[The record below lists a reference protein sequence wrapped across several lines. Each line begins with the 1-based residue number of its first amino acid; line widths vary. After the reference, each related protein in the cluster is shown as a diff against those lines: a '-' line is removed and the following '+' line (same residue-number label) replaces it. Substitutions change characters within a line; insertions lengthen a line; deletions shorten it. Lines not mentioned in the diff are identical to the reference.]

1 MRPIDFSLQTMK
13 TQNRKSHLALTLVAG
28 ASLLLTTP
36 FLRAH
41 DDKKEAGHGE
51 MAMPTT
57 AAAALAKVH
66 DLHMEIVEQVKAKN
80 LKPVHEL
87 AEQLTETL
95 NMLPG
100 LSKDLPADKLK
111 RIEGAVK
118 NLAKALDA
126 MHDAADEGKQDGT
139 EKQLG
144 AVDSLLKVVS
154 AQYPAGTMTAH
165 DHK

>member
-1 MRPIDFSLQTMK
+1 MK
-13 TQNRKSHLALTLVAG
+13 THNRKNHLALALVAG
-28 ASLLLTTP
+28 ASLLLASP
-36 FLRAH
+36 LLRAH

-57 AAAALAKVH
+57 AAAALDKAH

-80 LKPVHEL
+80 LKAVHEL

-100 LSKDLPADKLK
+100 LSKDLPAEKLK
-111 RIEGAVK
+111 RVEGAVK

-126 MHDAADEGKQDGT
+126 MHDAADEGKQADT

-144 AVDSLLKVVS
+144 TVESLLKIVS
-154 AQYPAGTMTAH
+154 AQYPMAKM
-165 DHK
+165 

>member
-1 MRPIDFSLQTMK
+1 MK
-13 TQNRKSHLALTLVAG
+13 IQNRKNHLALALVAG
-28 ASLLLTTP
+28 ASLLLASP
-36 FLRAH
+36 LLRAH

-57 AAAALAKVH
+57 AAAALDKAH
-66 DLHMEIVEQVKAKN
+66 DLQMEIVEQVKAKN

-100 LSKDLPADKLK
+100 MSKDLPAEKLK
-111 RIEGAVK
+111 RVEGAVK

-126 MHDAADEGKQDGT
+126 LHDAADEGKQDGA

-144 AVDSLLKVVS
+144 TVESLLKVVA
-154 AQYPAGTMTAH
+154 AQYPKGEMASH
-165 DHK
+165 EHK

>member
-1 MRPIDFSLQTMK
+1 MK
-13 TQNRKSHLALTLVAG
+13 TYHHKSHLALALVAG
-28 ASLLLTTP
+28 ASLLLTSP
-36 FLRAH
+36 LLRAH

-57 AAAALAKVH
+57 AAAALDKAH
-66 DLHMEIVEQVKAKN
+66 DLHMELAEQVKAKN

-111 RIEGAVK
+111 RVEGAVK

-126 MHDAADEGKQDGT
+126 MHDAADEGNQAGT

-144 AVDSLLKVVS
+144 AVESLLKIVT
-154 AQYPAGTMTAH
+154 AQYPKGEMAGH

>member
-1 MRPIDFSLQTMK
+1 MK
-13 TQNRKSHLALTLVAG
+13 TNNRKSHLALALVAG
-28 ASLLLTTP
+28 ASLLLVTP
-36 FLRAH
+36 VLRAH

-57 AAAALAKVH
+57 AAAALDKAQ
-66 DLHMEIVEQVKAKN
+66 DLHKEIVALVKAKN
-80 LKPVHEL
+80 LKPVHES
-87 AEQLTETL
+87 AEQMTETL

-111 RIEGAVK
+111 RVDGAVK

-126 MHDAADEGKQDGT
+126 MHDAADEGNQAGT

-144 AVDSLLKVVS
+144 VVESLLKVLS
-154 AQYPAGTMTAH
+154 AQYPKGNMAGHDH